1 MHTSA
6 WQLSLDVLMLISA
19 CFGFSTEDPMIQI
32 SAFRFPAR
40 SGSTPKGPRTVF
52 FRLFFLLKNQDW
64 NKMSF
69 AHITADFDEISS
81 DFQ

>member
-40 SGSTPKGPRTVF
+40 SGGFEPTGLDLIPQEW
-52 FRLFFLLKNQDW
+52 L
-64 NKMSF
+64 
-69 AHITADFDEISS
+69 
-81 DFQ
+81 